1 VRLLPD
7 CAVADDMFMR
17 GFVPWRLFRELFVAN
32 GLKIVMTDGRRIGS
46 FAAGGSLAGQSLA
59 GQLPANRRAPR
70 PGGLWT
76 KAGSGNDRRPAGP
89 AASCRAAG

>member
-1 VRLLPD
+1 MRLRPD
-7 CAVADDMFMR
+7 GAVADDMFMR

-46 FAAGGSLAGQSLA
+46 FAAGGSLAGQ
-59 GQLPANRRAPR
+59 LPANRRAPR

-89 AASCRAAG
+89 AASYGAAG